1 MNPHLPMHPGAIKMK
16 QHVTVVAA
24 LNIGFGLL
32 KLFLAAIALVAIVG
46 GGLIS
51 GDPEAMVIT
60 GIVGPAVAF
69 FLVLTAVPGI
79 LGGIGLLRGKSW
91 ARILV
96 SVLAIFDLLDFPVGT
111 AISVYTLWVLLH
123 GETSQ
128 LFSGGSEAGSQ
139 FAYS

>member
-1 MNPHLPMHPGAIKMK
+1 MK

-24 LNIGFGLL
+24 LHIGFGIL

-51 GDPEAMVIT
+51 GDPEAMAIT
-60 GIVGPAVAF
+60 GIVGPAVSL
-69 FLVLTAVPGI
+69 FLVITALPGI
-79 LGGIGLLRGKSW
+79 FGGIGLLKGKSW

-96 SVLAIFDLLDFPVGT
+96 LILAIFDLLDFPIGT
-111 AISVYTLWVLLH
+111 AISVYTIWVLLH

-128 LFSGGSEAGSQ
+128 LFSGKSTSETQ